1 MNAPET
7 LSADHRMGSP
17 AWSKRRKAA
26 ANSVASVL
34 YGVVA
39 IMSAELGVQPGEFTP
54 LQGAIGAVLVG
65 LAMALTRLFVEVVKH
80 ETELGSHVRIW
91 EGLDILRVSL
101 LAMVFPTAVAAWIL
115 IGSALG
121 VRRGFVL
128 EALPYVSELTVF
140 ILGFGSSF
148 ILDGQTKRAFLRAV
162 SWALLSLVLFA
173 AKQLE

>member
-1 MNAPET
+1 MDAPQT
-7 LSADHRMGSP
+7 LSADRRTASP

-26 ANSVASVL
+26 ANGVASVL

-39 IMSAELGVQPGEFTP
+39 IMSAELGIQPGDLTP

-65 LAMALTRLFVEVVKH
+65 LAMALTRLFVEVVKQ

-101 LAMVFPTAVAAWIL
+101 LAMVFPTAVGAWIL
-115 IGSALG
+115 IGTLLG
-121 VRRGFVL
+121 VRRGFFV

-140 ILGFGSSF
+140 TLGFGSSF
-148 ILDGQTKRAFLRAV
+148 VLDGRVKPAFLRAV